1 MLIESQ
7 DVIMLSD
14 FGLAVI
20 AHSSRSARQQD
31 KAGTA
36 QYMPPEQFRGKAVPA
51 SDQYSL
57 AVTAY
62 EWLCGTPPFDEGNEI
77 QLGYQHAHEPVP
89 PMSERGA
96 VVSGEVEQVILKALA
111 KEPAERFGRVKEFAD
126 ELEKAA
132 QLE

>member
-1 MLIESQ
+1 MLIGAN
-7 DVIMLSD
+7 DTIMLSD

-20 AHSSRSARQQD
+20 AHNTKSWKEQD
-31 KAGTA
+31 RAGTA
-36 QYMPPEQFRGKAVPA
+36 KYMAPEQYRRKAVPA

-77 QLGYQHAHEPVP
+77 QLGFQHSMDPVP

-96 VVSGEVEQVILKALA
+96 VVSKEVEQVILKALA
-111 KEPAERFGRVKEFAD
+111 KEPTERFGSVKAFA
-126 ELEKAA
+126 EALEKAA
-132 QLE
+132 QLG